1 MSSVEELNR
10 IATSCCGYINFNSLE
25 IGKPNKILG
34 FGIFKSDS
42 YGKERDCVRVDIN
55 DGYLVLP
62 ERFDN
67 AAQKITKMNVNNL
80 YIIYKGRAGNRLII
94 EFKEK

>member
-1 MSSVEELNR
+1 MSSVDELNQ
-10 IATSCCGYINFNSLE
+10 IATSCRGYINFNSLE

-42 YGKERDCVRVDIN
+42 YGKERNCVRVDID

-67 AAQKITKMNVNNL
+67 AAQKIIKTNVNNL
-80 YIIYKGRAGNRLII
+80 YIIYKGRVGKRLSI
-94 EFKEK
+94 EFKEE